1 MSHPHSCHIS
11 EIEFEKIPKNRRYS
25 RLRRDA
31 NTKDACVVAAHMA
44 FLFSEVTEA
53 ELEPKSLFIMLSS
66 RLFINV
72 NHD

>member
-53 ELEPKSLFIMLSS
+53 ELEP
-66 RLFINV
+66 
-72 NHD
+72 